1 MARAFSNQNNRGFT
15 LIEVIIAFVIM
26 ALLLGAT
33 FDTFSTGLRQAAL
46 TGHYAGA
53 VVRAESQ
60 LALFD
65 HTETLAVGV
74 TTGRI
79 DPHYTW
85 RTEITPV
92 AQDDAEAPEEDPNR
106 LYPYRLYN
114 VALTVFWGEGGDARE
129 VTLRSQRLKE
139 LEKP

>member
-1 MARAFSNQNNRGFT
+1 MRARPANLNERGFT

-26 ALLLGAT
+26 ALMLGAT
-33 FDTFSTGLRQAAL
+33 FETFSTGLRQAAV

-60 LALFD
+60 LALFE

-92 AQDDAEAPEEDPNR
+92 AQDDAEAPEEEQ
-106 LYPYRLYN
+106 YRLYN
-114 VALTVFWGEGGDARE
+114 VVVTVFWGEGGDARE

-139 LEKP
+139 LEKQ